1 MHIAVHSCDVIA
13 KLEVSIAKQTFTI
26 TDIISLLIDDGC
38 IEHRI
43 KSWGHQAFLFPSA
56 VVIVGDVPHVQIYII
71 IQSTVYKG
79 LHRVGI

>member
-26 TDIISLLIDDGC
+26 TDIISLLINDGC

-71 IQSTVYKG
+71 IQGKFHIFDWV
-79 LHRVGI
+79 